1 MGEDLAGISGRPR
14 LEEVIAG
21 LKNTDALRG
30 GQVHTASGY
39 LKFRNDSLH
48 ADWAKVDRSQ
58 VEGCMLFVESLLEKH
73 FS

>member
-1 MGEDLAGISGRPR
+1 MGEQLAGMWARPK
-14 LEEVIAG
+14 LDEVIVS
-21 LKNTDALRG
+21 LKTADVLHG
-30 GQVHTASGY
+30 GQVHTASSY